1 MPAVSNAIESDFD
14 MMANRLQKVQ
24 TDVDAPVVF
33 YTNEKESSTRENNVA
48 KIKVVVCSSSNIFST
63 FPPPNP
69 CGLSCQCCMVDV

>member
-24 TDVDAPVVF
+24 TDVDASVVF

-63 FPPPNP
+63 FPPPLP
-69 CGLSCQCCMVDV
+69 VWSILPMLYG